1 MKHYLLRLTLNAP
14 QSVIIDQLKS
24 NGAELIQTS
33 DGICLKTDQSL
44 DTLKKLLGKDLENNI
59 DSIDTNSIDSFS
71 EDIKAFIKQ

>member
-44 DTLKKLLGKDLENNI
+44 DALKKLLGKELENNI

-71 EDIKAFIKQ
+71 EDIQAFIKQ

>member
-1 MKHYLLRLTLNAP
+1 MKHYLLRLNLNAP

-44 DTLKKLLGKDLENNI
+44 DALKKLLGKDLENNI